1 MSLLVTLLVFIA
13 VVAVVTLVGMRLYVR
28 PKEAMER
35 VAGGIDQTEHMP
47 AHPSLAIYELI
58 KRLGNF
64 IPQSPKD
71 VTVMQRRLIRAGIR
85 NENALKILYG
95 AKFVCGVSFPLLM
108 GLGGS
113 TSSME
118 PSNKIFGVLGAA
130 AAGFFLP
137 NEYVRRM
144 ASKRQKEIARGLANA
159 LDLLVVCVESG
170 LGLDQAI
177 LQVSK
182 ELEHAHPEISEEF
195 GFVNLE
201 LKAGKRRV
209 DALRNLAER
218 TGVDDLKK
226 LVAVLIQ
233 ADRFGTG
240 VAVSLRQHSD
250 FMRVQARQIA
260 EEKAAKLGVKLIFP
274 IFFCILPSLF
284 VVTVG
289 PVAVK
294 IMRELVPM
302 MNSIQYGLK
311 LRTKEAH

>member
-1 MSLLVTLLVFIA
+1 MY
-13 VVAVVTLVGMRLYVR
+13 GMKIYVR
-28 PKEAMER
+28 PKEAMDR
-35 VAGGIDQTEHMP
+35 VVGGAQQADEI
-47 AHPSLAIYELI
+47 ASHPSLAFHDVI
-58 KRLGNF
+58 KRLGN
-64 IPQSPKD
+64 IVPQSPKD
-71 VTVMQRRLIRAGIR
+71 VTVMQRRLIRAGMR
-85 NENALKILYG
+85 KEGALKVLYG
-95 AKFVCGVSFPLLM
+95 AKAVLGIAFPLIALAVVA
-108 GLGGS
+108 GS
-113 TSSME
+113 ETDT
-118 PSNKIFGVLGAA
+118 SNKFIVILLATA
-130 AAGFFLP
+130 MGFFGP
-137 NEYVRRM
+137 NEYVRRR
-144 ASKRQKEIARGLANA
+144 ATKRQKEIARGLPNA

-195 GFVNLE
+195 GLVNLE

-209 DALRNLAER
+209 EALRNLAER

-240 VAVSLRQHSD
+240 VAQSLRAHSD
-250 FMRVQARQIA
+250 FMRVQARQVA

-289 PVAVK
+289 PVAMK
-294 IMRELVPM
+294 IIRELVPM
-302 MNSIQYGLK
+302 MQNI
-311 LRTKEAH
+311 

>member
-1 MSLLVTLLVFIA
+1 MPLLFAFLVFIA
-13 VVAVVTLVGMRLYVR
+13 VVALVSLAGMKMYVR

-35 VAGGIDQTEHMP
+35 VAGGIDP
-47 AHPSLAIYELI
+47 ADHVPTHPSLAIHELI

-85 NENALKILYG
+85 KENALKILYG

-108 GLGGS
+108 GAAIS
-113 TSSME
+113 TSSTDT
-118 PSNKIFGVLGAA
+118 SNKIFGVLGAA

-144 ASKRQKEIARGLANA
+144 AAKRQKQVARGLANA

-218 TGVDDLKK
+218 SGVDDLKK

-240 VAVSLRQHSD
+240 VAQSLRAHSD
-250 FMRVQARQIA
+250 FMRVQARQVA

-294 IMRELVPM
+294 IVRELVPM
-302 MNSIQYGLK
+302 MNSI
-311 LRTKEAH
+311 

>member
-1 MSLLVTLLVFIA
+1 MSLLIAIFVFIA
-13 VVAVVTLVGMRLYVR
+13 VVAIVSLVGMKMYVR

-71 VTVMQRRLIRAGIR
+71 VTVMQRRLIRAGVR

-95 AKFVCGVSFPLLM
+95 AKAVCGIGMPLLVA
-108 GLGGS
+108 LLVVP
-113 TSSME
+113 SSAE
-118 PSNKIFGVLGAA
+118 SSNKIFYILTSAA
-130 AAGFFLP
+130 VGFFGP

-144 ASKRQKEIARGLANA
+144 AAKRQKEIARGLANG

-240 VAVSLRQHSD
+240 VAQSLRAHSD

-302 MNSIQYGLK
+302 MNSV
-311 LRTKEAH
+311 

>member
-1 MSLLVTLLVFIA
+1 MPFLLTVLIF
-13 VVAVVTLVGMRLYVR
+13 VVLAMGLAGVGMKVYVR

-35 VAGGIDQTEHMP
+35 VAGGSQSTEQQP
-47 AHPSLAIYELI
+47 SHPSLAMHDLI
-58 KRLGNF
+58 KKLGNM

-85 NENALKILYG
+85 NPSALKLLYG
-95 AKFVCGVSFPLLM
+95 AKLVLGVAFPLVTAVAIA
-108 GLGGS
+108 GA
-113 TSSME
+113 SSDTG
-118 PSNKIFGVLGAA
+118 NKFAA
-130 AAGFFLP
+130 ILAAGAVGFFGP

-144 ASKRQKEIARGLANA
+144 AAKRQKEIARGLPNA

-182 ELEHAHPEISEEF
+182 ELDHAHPEISEEF

-209 DALRNLAER
+209 EALRNLAER

-240 VAVSLRQHSD
+240 VSQSLRAHAD
-250 FMRVQARQIA
+250 FMRIQARQVA

-289 PVAVK
+289 PVAMK
-294 IMRELVPM
+294 IVRELIPM
-302 MNSIQYGLK
+302 MNNI
-311 LRTKEAH
+311 

>member
-1 MSLLVTLLVFIA
+1 MPFLLTVLIF
-13 VVAVVTLVGMRLYVR
+13 VVLAMGLAGVGMKVYVR

-35 VAGGIDQTEHMP
+35 VAGGSQTEQMP
-47 AHPSLAIYELI
+47 SHPSLAMHDLI
-58 KRLGNF
+58 KKLGNI

-71 VTVMQRRLIRAGIR
+71 VTVMQRRLIRAGVR
-85 NENALKILYG
+85 NAGALKLLYG
-95 AKFVCGVSFPLLM
+95 SKLALGVTLPLLTAVSVA
-108 GLGGS
+108 GS
-113 TSSME
+113 SWDTG
-118 PSNKIFGVLGAA
+118 NKFATILFAA
-130 AAGFFLP
+130 ALGFFGP

-144 ASKRQKEIARGLANA
+144 ASKRQKEISRGLANG

-195 GFVNLE
+195 GLVNLE

-209 DALRNLAER
+209 EALRNLAER

-240 VAVSLRQHSD
+240 VSQSLRAHAD
-250 FMRVQARQIA
+250 FMRIQARQVA

-284 VVTVG
+284 VITVG
-289 PVAVK
+289 PVAMK
-294 IMRELVPM
+294 IIRELIPM
-302 MNSIQYGLK
+302 MNNI
-311 LRTKEAH
+311 

>member
-1 MSLLVTLLVFIA
+1 
-13 VVAVVTLVGMRLYVR
+13 
-28 PKEAMER
+28 MER
-35 VAGGIDQTEHMP
+35 VAGGIDPTEHVP
-47 AHPSLAIYELI
+47 THPSLAIHELI

-108 GLGGS
+108 GLGVS

-118 PSNKIFGVLGAA
+118 TSNKIFGVLGAA

-240 VAVSLRQHSD
+240 VAQSLRAHSD
-250 FMRVQARQIA
+250 FMRVQARQVA

-294 IMRELVPM
+294 IVRELIPM
-302 MNSIQYGLK
+302 MNSI
-311 LRTKEAH
+311 

>member
-1 MSLLVTLLVFIA
+1 MPFLFTLILF
-13 VVAVVTLVGMRLYVR
+13 VAVVLAVALAGMKLYVR

-35 VAGGIDQTEHMP
+35 VVGGIDPSEQVP
-47 AHPSLAIYELI
+47 SHPSLAFHDLI
-58 KRLGNF
+58 KRMGNF

-71 VTVMQRRLIRAGIR
+71 VTVMQRRLIRAGVR

-95 AKFVCGVSFPLLM
+95 AKAALRHCPAADRRWPPAA
-108 GLGGS
+108 GS
-113 TSSME
+113 TTE
-118 PSNKIFGVLGAA
+118 TGNKFGTVLIAA
-130 AAGFFLP
+130 AVGFFGP
-137 NEYVRRM
+137 NEYVRR
-144 ASKRQKEIARGLANA
+144 AATKRQREIARGLPNA

-182 ELEHAHPEISEEF
+182 ELEHAHPEISEEL

-240 VAVSLRQHSD
+240 VAQSLRAHSD
-250 FMRVQARQIA
+250 FMRVQARQVA
-260 EEKAAKLGVKLIFP
+260 EEKAAKLGVKLVFP

-289 PVAVK
+289 PVVCK
-294 IMRELVPM
+294 IMRELLPM
-302 MNSIQYGLK
+302 MNNI
-311 LRTKEAH
+311 

>member
-1 MSLLVTLLVFIA
+1 MPIVFAVFVFLAVGVGIATL
-13 VVAVVTLVGMRLYVR
+13 GMKLYIR
-28 PKEAMER
+28 PKEALER
-35 VAGGIDQTEHMP
+35 VAGTGESQESMP
-47 AHPSLAIYELI
+47 VHPSLAMHTLI
-58 KRLGNF
+58 AKLGNF

-71 VTVMQRRLIRAGIR
+71 VTVMQKRLIRAGIR
-85 NENALKILYG
+85 NDNAMKLLYG
-95 AKFVCGVSFPLLM
+95 AKAVCGVLFPVLATLFVAPS
-108 GLGGS
+108 S
-113 TSSME
+113 TDS
-118 PSNKIFGVLGAA
+118 SNKIILVLISAGV
-130 AAGFFLP
+130 GFFGP
-137 NEYVRRM
+137 NEYVRRL
-144 ASKRQKEIARGLANA
+144 ATKRQHEIARGLANA

-209 DALRNLAER
+209 EALRNLAER
-218 TGVDDLKK
+218 TGVEDLKK

-240 VAVSLRQHSD
+240 VAQSLRAHSD
-250 FMRVQARQIA
+250 FMRVQARQTA

-284 VVTVG
+284 VITVG
-289 PVAVK
+289 PVVMK
-294 IMRELVPM
+294 IIRELIPM
-302 MNSIQYGLK
+302 MNNI
-311 LRTKEAH
+311 

>member
-1 MSLLVTLLVFIA
+1 MTLLLPLLIFFGIA
-13 VVAVVTLVGMRLYVR
+13 VAGAMYGMKIYVR
-28 PKEAMER
+28 PKEAMDR
-35 VAGGIDQTEHMP
+35 VVGGAQQTEEL
-47 AHPSLAIYELI
+47 ASHPSLAFHDVM
-58 KRLGNF
+58 KRLGN
-64 IPQSPKD
+64 IVPQSPKD

-85 NENALKILYG
+85 KEGALKVLYG
-95 AKFVCGVSFPLLM
+95 AKAVCGISFPLIAVAVVA
-108 GLGGS
+108 GAE
-113 TSSME
+113 TDT
-118 PSNKIFGVLGAA
+118 SNKFIVILLATA
-130 AAGFFLP
+130 MGFFGP
-137 NEYVRRM
+137 NEYVRRK
-144 ASKRQKEIARGLANA
+144 ATKRQKEIARGLPNA

-195 GFVNLE
+195 GLVNLE

-209 DALRNLAER
+209 EALRNLGER

-240 VAVSLRQHSD
+240 VAQSLRAHSD
-250 FMRVQARQIA
+250 FMRVQARQVA

-289 PVAVK
+289 PVAMK
-294 IMRELVPM
+294 IIRELVPM
-302 MNSIQYGLK
+302 MQNI
-311 LRTKEAH
+311 

>member
-1 MSLLVTLLVFIA
+1 MFFLTLVIFLAIA
-13 VVAVVTLVGMRLYVR
+13 VAVALGGMKMYVR

-35 VAGGIDQTEHMP
+35 VVGGIDQSDQIPT
-47 AHPSLAIYELI
+47 HPSLVFHDLI
-58 KRLGNF
+58 KRLGN
-64 IPQSPKD
+64 IVPQSPKD
-71 VTVMQRRLIRAGIR
+71 VTVMQRRLIRAGVR
-85 NENALKILYG
+85 NESALKILYG
-95 AKFVCGVSFPLLM
+95 AKAAFGIGLPLITALAIS
-108 GLGGS
+108 GS
-113 TSSME
+113 SAESG
-118 PSNKIFGVLGAA
+118 NKFASILAA
-130 AAGFFLP
+130 AAVGFFGP
-137 NEYVRRM
+137 NEYVRRL
-144 ASKRQKEIARGLANA
+144 AGKRQKEISRGLPNA

-182 ELEHAHPEISEEF
+182 ELDKAHPEISEEF
-195 GFVNLE
+195 GLVTLE

-209 DALRNLAER
+209 EALRNLAER

-240 VAVSLRQHSD
+240 VAQSLRAHAD
-250 FMRVQARQIA
+250 FMRIQARQVA

-289 PVAVK
+289 PVVMK
-294 IMRELVPM
+294 IVRELIPM
-302 MNSIQYGLK
+302 MNSI
-311 LRTKEAH
+311 